1 MDIYE
6 LQEIYKK
13 DKLFVSYH
21 SLAESD
27 LNQLSLLLQK
37 YKESDDRSKHA
48 IVYPLEQLKSQ
59 VAETAWIY
67 FIYQC
72 KKLIDESQS
81 KEMLISNKSNQYK
94 DCIAYVVENDK
105 KRNNFIVFP
114 EILDSLN
121 LTSLAF
127 EKKNINA
134 ESFTNDIF
142 DMMLESFLHVSV
154 IKKRIEGFVKFS
166 TFCEKYQIEQSLFN
180 LISTANI
187 PEQSAKKRL

>member
-94 DCIAYVVENDK
+94 DCIAYMVENDK

-134 ESFTNDIF
+134 ESFADDIF

-154 IKKRIEGFVKFS
+154 IKERINNFIKFS

>member
-134 ESFTNDIF
+134 ESFTDDIF

>member
-134 ESFTNDIF
+134 ESFTDDIF
-142 DMMLESFLHVSV
+142 DMMLESFLHMSV
-154 IKKRIEGFVKFS
+154 IKKRIQGFVKFS